1 MMCGTVGL
9 SPTDQINRAHILH
22 LTTNNDIATLDQICY
37 YMATRAVLMT
47 QGGGVVRGGQEERA
61 L

>member
-37 YMATRAVLMT
+37 YMATRAVLMI
-47 QGGGVVRGGQEERA
+47 QGGGAKDTSE
-61 L
+61 